1 MDVDPK
7 VTLAAAETAY
17 RTHRTFCLPCLLPA
31 EAAGVGDRC
40 ETGGPAMQAEIHRLR
55 DLVAQA
61 DRDTRAELADWG
73 ADRARAGIL

>member
-7 VTLAAAETAY
+7 VTLAATEESY
-17 RTHRTFCLPCLLPA
+17 RTHKVFCLPCLLPT

-40 ETGGPAMQAEIHRLR
+40 STGGPAMQSEIHRLR
-55 DLVAQA
+55 DIVAKA
-61 DRDTRAELADWG
+61 DRDARAELADWG